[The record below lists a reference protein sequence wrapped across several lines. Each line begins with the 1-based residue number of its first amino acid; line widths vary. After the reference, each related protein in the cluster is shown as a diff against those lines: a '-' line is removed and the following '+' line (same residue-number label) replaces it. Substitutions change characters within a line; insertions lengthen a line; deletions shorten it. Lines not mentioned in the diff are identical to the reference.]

1 MTSSIWI
8 RHNYDFIFSASLNYL
23 STLSI
28 RMRVCRSANWATV
41 VITIFFCLTFEPKL
55 NYCFNTNLAKSTHR
69 VFITHFVWRS
79 FTEIS
84 SLLPEGDWDID
95 LSLLFH
101 VNNLGNKPGSISISA
116 KISIKRFLPLF
127 LSKCKTRS
135 LLRSLEICS

>member
-1 MTSSIWI
+1 MASSIWL
-8 RHNYDFIFSASLNYL
+8 RHNHDFMFSASLNYL